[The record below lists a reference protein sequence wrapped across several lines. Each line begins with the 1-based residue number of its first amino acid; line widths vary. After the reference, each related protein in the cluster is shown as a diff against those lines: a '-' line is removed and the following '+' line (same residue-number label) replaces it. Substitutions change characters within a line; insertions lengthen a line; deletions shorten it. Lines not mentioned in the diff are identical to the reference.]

1 MPGGRPSPIDAVV
14 GQREIDGR
22 FVDITVADRIVEGLQ
37 VGNYFEHACAAGG
50 VTKETGYEW
59 LRVAGRALIRAR
71 GRDLADVDFE
81 PHEVRCIEF
90 SDSVAVAESQW
101 VARANATLEQL
112 ARGGLITTHTTIK
125 RGPSPGVDEQGNPI
139 PGPELERTVR
149 TETHLPNAAVLMW
162 RLEKRFPTMYG
173 NRLELVTPGHALTSE
188 ERARELVTG
197 IEAFLGD
204 VDAAATVRTT
214 AKRKAKAN
222 G

>member
-1 MPGGRPSPIDAVV
+1 MPGGRPSPIDAIV

-71 GRDLADVDFE
+71 GRDLVDVDFE
-81 PHEVRCIEF
+81 DHERRCIEF
-90 SDSVAVAESQW
+90 SDAVAVAESQW

-125 RGPSPGVDEQGNPI
+125 RGPSPGLDENGDVI

-162 RLEKRFPTMYG
+162 RLEKRFPSLYG
-173 NRLELVTPGHALTSE
+173 NRLELVSPGHALTTE
-188 ERARELVTG
+188 ERAAELITG
-197 IEAFLGD
+197 IEGFLGD
-204 VDAAATVRTT
+204 VAAASAVRTSRP
-214 AKRKAKAN
+214 RKAAK
-222 G
+222 